1 MKAWQP
7 LWLKISRAA
16 RGIFHDLFG
25 EGDPDEN
32 TPSAS
37 GSLVA
42 KSIQLE
48 PIRLQLDTLAPE
60 LARLEARQKQSET
73 GLAQLATE
81 LSALDA
87 EADRALLRG
96 DEEQARRLTQR
107 RLELVKQ
114 HAELAQH
121 CQEQARVTAL
131 ARGVFEK
138 MRKRLGE
145 AHRQL
150 AGLSE
155 REQDAQALE
164 NLAAVRRELDAALA
178 DLEPDEKKS
187 LTPGR
192 KDAKKAR

>member
-1 MKAWQP
+1 MKARHP

-32 TPSAS
+32 TSSAS
-37 GSLVA
+37 LAA

-48 PIRLQLDTLAPE
+48 PIRLQLDALAPE
-60 LARLEARQKQSET
+60 LARLEARQQQSQVE
-73 GLAQLATE
+73 LAQLAAE
-81 LSALDA
+81 LTTLDA

-96 DEEQARRLTQR
+96 DEAHARHLAQR

-155 REQDAQALE
+155 REQDAQAIE

-178 DLEPDEKKS
+178 DLETSVHAPQRGDQ
-187 LTPGR
+187 P
-192 KDAKKAR
+192 